1 MAPANLFKSRS
12 RITII
17 IGALIFAAIIIAA
30 LFYIDDRSAGITES
44 KVQAGT
50 DDSPAAESNAS
61 AMSQEDIEE
70 AQRSAAKAAITGKPV
85 SGTVTERPDYVS
97 EIEWDVFQN
106 VIRNQPESN
115 DMQLTTLVNKLLF
128 FKKKEAWESP
138 GTTAAQRRELAGD
151 LLAML
156 PFMTE
161 GGHIAADEASRLETE
176 CQRELRA
183 AAH

>member
-1 MAPANLFKSRS
+1 MAPANIFKSRS

-30 LFYIDDRSAGITES
+30 LFYFDDRSAGISES
-44 KVQAGT
+44 KDQAAT
-50 DDSPAAESNAS
+50 DSPAAESNAS

-138 GTTAAQRRELAGD
+138 VTTAAQRRELAGD

-161 GGHIAADEASRLETE
+161 GGHIAPDEAGRLETE